1 MMGFA
6 KLGEKEKKLVLA
18 VKSLNQE
25 LDEFVELKTN
35 PDVDPDKIKA
45 ASSRLEKGIKGLV
58 GLMKKIN
65 L

>member
-1 MMGFA
+1 MGFA